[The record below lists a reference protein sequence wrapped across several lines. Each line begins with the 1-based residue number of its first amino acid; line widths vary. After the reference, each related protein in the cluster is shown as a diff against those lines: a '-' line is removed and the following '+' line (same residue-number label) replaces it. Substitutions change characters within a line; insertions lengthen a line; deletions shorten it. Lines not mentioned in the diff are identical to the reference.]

1 MKIKQTLNEHDRQ
14 HEGVFHQAMVLC
26 QTIETINQL
35 GTFVDLYNQNEP
47 DPINQCRQYAGKSP
61 DTVKQDFI
69 AGKFRTLVICG
80 KLKEGFDHKNVSV
93 LGVIRNVHSNVL
105 FAQFVGRAV
114 RIIDQ
119 NDRLTAVVHSDRY
132 FEPVND
138 RWNYYINPNV
148 MDEDDPIE

>member
-1 MKIKQTLNEHDRQ
+1 MKIKRTLNEHDRQ
-14 HEGVFHQAMVLC
+14 HQGVFHQAMVLC

-35 GTFVDLYNQNEP
+35 RSFVDLYNQNEQ
-47 DPINQCRQYAGKSP
+47 PIDQCKQYAGNVP
-61 DTVKQDFI
+61 ELVKQNFI
-69 AGKFRTLVICG
+69 AGHFRTLVICG

-93 LGVIRNVHSNVL
+93 LGVIRNINSNVL

-119 NDRLTAVVHSDRY
+119 NDHLTAVVHSDPY
-132 FEPVND
+132 FRPVID
-138 RWNYYINPNV
+138 RWIYYENPNV